1 MPLRRPLAALSLAAA
16 LAAAPALA
24 QTFDTSAGPVRVDR
38 MVDGVTEPWGFAFL
52 PDGGVL
58 ITEKAGDLRLW
69 RDGAL
74 SGPISGVPEVTDS
87 GQGGLLDVALA
98 RDFAETREV
107 YLSYSRPDGFRSS
120 QTAVA
125 RARLSDDGSALENVE
140 DIFRQIPSQASGRH
154 FGSRIVVAEDGS
166 LFVTIGDR
174 GERQKAQDLAA
185 HQGSLLRIMRD
196 GSPHP
201 ENPFIG
207 NGRGW
212 LPEIYSYGH
221 RNQQGATLAPDGTL
235 WTVEHGAAG
244 GDEIN
249 RPEVGVNYGWPTISY
264 GTHYSGAKIGVGREA
279 EGMAQPR
286 HYWDP
291 SIAPS
296 GLAWYDGEMFPE
308 WRGDLLVG
316 ALKYRLISRL
326 DVEGGE
332 IVGEE
337 RLFADEFGRVR
348 DVRQAPDG
356 SIWFAT
362 DQRDGGLYRISRA
375 N

>member
-1 MPLRRPLAALSLAAA
+1 LSLAAA
-16 LAAAPALA
+16 LSAPPAMA
-24 QTFDTSAGPVRVDR
+24 ETFETSAGAVRVDR
-38 MVDGVTEPWGFAFL
+38 MVEGVTKPWGFAFL

-58 ITEKAGDLRLW
+58 ITEKAGDLHLW

-74 SGPISGVPEVTDS
+74 SAPIAGVPEVADS

-107 YLSYSRPDGFRSS
+107 YLSYSRPDGFRAS

-125 RARLSDDGSALENVE
+125 RARLSDDGATLENAEV
-140 DIFRQIPSQASGRH
+140 IFRQVPSQATSRH

-174 GERQKAQDLAA
+174 AERQKAQDLTS
-185 HQGSLLRIMRD
+185 HQGTLVRITRD
-196 GSPHP
+196 GAPHP
-201 ENPFIG
+201 ENPFLG

-221 RNQQGATLAPDGTL
+221 RNAQGAAQAPDGTL
-235 WTVEHGAAG
+235 WTVEHGARG

-249 RPEVGVNYGWPTISY
+249 RPEIGVNYGWPAISY
-264 GTHYSGAKIGVGREA
+264 GTHYSGASIGVGTEA
-279 EGMAQPR
+279 EGMAQPV

-296 GLAWYDGEMFPE
+296 GLAWYDGDMFPE
-308 WRGDLLVG
+308 WRGDLFVG
-316 ALKYRLISRL
+316 ALKYRMISRL
-326 DVEGGE
+326 DMEGGQV
-332 IVGEE
+332 IGEE

-362 DQRDGGLYRISRA
+362 DQRDGGIYRIWRPD
-375 N
+375 